1 MCHSCCR
8 SGVEAEAE
16 KAVLQGEV
24 QAALDQKDA
33 ALGQRDA
40 AVEEQASLQ
49 ELLASTERRA
59 AAAELGSFA
68 NEHTK
73 QASTQ
78 IKVRLSAECHI
89 VLSMPFIMLSHSML
103 DCQHVARCKLWCIL
117 VYFNVSIGYFLAW
130 EASFAPSRPCSI
142 VA

>member
-8 SGVEAEAE
+8 SGVEAEVE

-40 AVEEQASLQ
+40 ALGQKDAALGQRDAALEEQASLQ

-78 IKVRLSAECHI
+78 IKVRLIAGVVTLFYPCL
-89 VLSMPFIMLSHSML
+89 LSCFHTACLTASML
-103 DCQHVARCKLWCIL
+103 LVVNCGAFLSIL
-117 VYFNVSIGYFLAW
+117 M
-130 EASFAPSRPCSI
+130 
-142 VA
+142 